1 MDKLLLPRDERGN
14 FFVEVGER
22 IRTLTTS
29 SSCLS
34 FFFFLSSPSTTATI
48 NHLHPPPQNTHSHRM
63 KRNPRKVRWT
73 KAFRKAAGKEMTI
86 DSTLEFEKRRNIPVK
101 YDRELVATTVA
112 AVSRIQEIKAKRERA
127 FYKNRMLA
135 SKPMSLRNDALEV
148 LSGSHLLGR
157 DKDSAIVRKAKQAAE
172 LKAIKKQRRREQ
184 QLTDKVEEMQQDLEL
199 EEEAAAAQ
207 EEDEAAAEGAKEKIK
222 VKVPATKKKNRL
234 ASSSRSALMPAAD
247 GMQMGMQVD

>member
-1 MDKLLLPRDERGN
+1 
-14 FFVEVGER
+14 
-22 IRTLTTS
+22 
-29 SSCLS
+29 
-34 FFFFLSSPSTTATI
+34 
-48 NHLHPPPQNTHSHRM
+48 M

-112 AVSRIQEIKAKRERA
+112 AVSRIQEIKGRREKA

-157 DKDSAIVRKAKQAAE
+157 DKDSALVKKARLAAE
-172 LKAIKKQRRREQ
+172 LKAAKKQRRREEKLNDQ
-184 QLTDKVEEMQQDLEL
+184 VEEMQQGLEL
-199 EEEAAAAQ
+199 DEEAQEQDEEEQ
-207 EEDEAAAEGAKEKIK
+207 REKIK
-222 VKVPATKKKNRL
+222 IKVPATKKKSEL
-234 ASSSRSALMPAAD
+234 LSRSALMPSS
-247 GMQMGMQVD
+247 GMSMGMQVD